1 MDLAPLIIPGLGP
14 SEILIIIIFGL
25 ILIVGTKKIPEL
37 ARAVG
42 RSMGE
47 FQKGRQEVEK
57 EIREVAKMD
66 RPLEPSEYDRVVK
79 AAKELGLATEGKT
92 LEQLK
97 EEIKK
102 TVGN

>member
-1 MDLAPLIIPGLGP
+1 MNFDPLIIPGLGP
-14 SEILIIIIFGL
+14 AEILIIVIFAL
-25 ILIVGTKKIPEL
+25 VLIVGTKKIPEL

-47 FQKGRQEVEK
+47 FQKGRHEVER
-57 EIREVAKMD
+57 EIREAAKID
-66 RPLEPSEYDRVVK
+66 KPPELSEYDRVVR